1 VATKKSTAPSKA
13 SSTTANNPGGGGM
26 IAKFINLDDIP
37 DGLPPSPSQLKQQQ
51 QQQQKQHSAFP
62 SYGRNKPAQ
71 HGYGD
76 DDDDDNDNDG
86 DDDDGDDDGG
96 RGGSGYD
103 GRFADMASSRVSP
116 ARPAGPAFSSSKP
129 PPLPHEELHR
139 PAKDYPSLPGS
150 EKKGM
155 PMVYPKVHN
164 SPTKLSMRRDV
175 DWDDDDDDDDGEFP
189 DYGGYSGNSN
199 HHTPD
204 SRGSSSNSSRHRAAG
219 AASTAGH
226 AAPYHSK
233 QPSQPL
239 RDHPSQPHR
248 VAAPAHKRLSSDGP
262 PKLPSEAVA
271 ARQPEPAAPEREMTE
286 KERLYFSKQ
295 PRPVD
300 YKPYTLGQYKQ
311 IKPKEYVEIDP
322 HLKPD
327 LNNDA
332 LLAKRANAE
341 RVKEFSKQL
350 KDFNRN
356 VLQEQRKLP
365 YSSEAVGIEITKKRL
380 ESNRERALQFA
391 KQVPKPK
398 AKGGAEGAGATAVGP
413 RGRDYDD
420 YGNGRG
426 GRGGGGGNGYG
437 DDDDDDDAYDDSY
450 VVAPE
455 KFGPSYESATRLQE
469 LQAKHNDN
477 RRNIQS
483 LKKALG
489 V

>member
-1 VATKKSTAPSKA
+1 
-13 SSTTANNPGGGGM
+13 M
-26 IAKFINLDDIP
+26 IARFINIDDIP
-37 DGLPPSPSQLKQQQ
+37 DGLPPSPSQLKQEQL
-51 QQQQKQHSAFP
+51 QKQQSAFP
-62 SYGRNKPAQ
+62 SYGRSNPTQ
-71 HGYGD
+71 HGCD
-76 DDDDDNDNDG
+76 DDEDEEDDDNAND
-86 DDDDGDDDGG
+86 
-96 RGGSGYD
+96 
-103 GRFADMASSRVSP
+103 RFSEMAPSRASP
-116 ARPAGPAFSSSKP
+116 ARPAGPVYSSSKP

-139 PAKDYPSLPGS
+139 PCNDYPTLPDS
-150 EKKGM
+150 AKKGM

-164 SPTKLSMRRDV
+164 SPTKLSMQRDV
-175 DWDDDDDDDDGEFP
+175 DWDDDVGGDGDGDDDGEFP
-189 DYGGYSGNSN
+189 DYGGYDHSN
-199 HHTPD
+199 RHTPD
-204 SRGSSSNSSRHRAAG
+204 SGSSRHRVPAGTAG
-219 AASTAGH
+219 AASKATVSI
-226 AAPYHSK
+226 AARHSK
-233 QPSQPL
+233 QPPQPL
-239 RDHPSQPHR
+239 RASSQPDR
-248 VAAPAHKRLSSDGP
+248 GAAPSRLSFDGP
-262 PKLPSEAVA
+262 PKLPYEASA
-271 ARQPEPAAPEREMTE
+271 ASRQPEREMTE
-286 KERLYFSKQ
+286 KEQLYFSKQ
-295 PRPVD
+295 PRAVD

-311 IKPKEYVEIDP
+311 IKPKDYVEIDP

-365 YSSEAVGIEITKKRL
+365 YSSEAIGIEITKKRL

-398 AKGGAEGAGATAVGP
+398 VKVGAEGIGAPTAGP
-413 RGRDYDD
+413 RTKVMARRGGRDYDD
-420 YGNGRG
+420 YDDG
-426 GRGGGGGNGYG
+426 GY
-437 DDDDDDDAYDDSY
+437 DDDDAYDDSY